1 MPQPGQAWV
10 LHADNR
16 LIAEQLDFDRGDERL
31 AAIAGVERVRT
42 NPHQTA
48 AFDEIMGCIWNH
60 NPGIFFVNGPGGTG
74 KTFLYNTIAHVL
86 RADAR
91 IVLCSASSGIAALL
105 LRGGR
110 TAHSTFK
117 IPIITLSD
125 ASTCSF
131 SKSSARADLL
141 RAADLII
148 WDEVLMQHR
157 YTVETLERTLCDVT
171 SGYLWTPLTHL
182 YRAVP

>member
-1 MPQPGQAWV
+1 MPQPTQNWV
-10 LHADNR
+10 LHAENR

-31 AAIAGVERVRT
+31 AAAASIQNLHT

-48 AFDEIMGCIWNH
+48 AFDEIMHCIQEH
-60 NPGIFFVNGPGGTG
+60 IPGVFFVNGPGGTG

-86 RADAR
+86 RADAH

-157 YTVETLERTLCDVT
+157 YTVETLERTLCDIC
-171 SGYLWTPLTHL
+171 S
-182 YRAVP
+182 

>member
-157 YTVETLERTLCDVT
+157 YTVETLERTLRDICSSTVVF
-171 SGYLWTPLTHL
+171 GGKVVL
-182 YRAVP
+182 